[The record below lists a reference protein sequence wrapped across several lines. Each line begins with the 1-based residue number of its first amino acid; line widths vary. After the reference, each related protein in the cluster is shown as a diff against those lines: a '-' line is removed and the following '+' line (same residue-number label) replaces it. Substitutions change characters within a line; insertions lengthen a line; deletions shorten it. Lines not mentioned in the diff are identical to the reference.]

1 MNTAHEAGFLDRS
14 GDSTGA
20 EDSSSPTGRRRDG
33 RRRTGRSRRVAGAV
47 IAVAAVTALAVTAQQ
62 HGWLDGRDGDTGGGT
77 AKPQATA
84 VVERTSLSTG
94 MDVKGTVGYGHET
107 DAVGRTGGTLTAIRQ
122 VGDVVRPGQWLWERD
137 GVRVP
142 YFRGDRPLW
151 RVLKKNKTG
160 KDMRGEDVRALK
172 RNLID
177 LGYADGLG
185 LTADDT
191 FTTATETAVKR
202 WQKQLGA
209 PQTGEVDPG
218 SVVVLDMP
226 RLRVSQTVGVVGSS
240 LTGTALLKVTGT
252 QLVATAKV
260 SYDQLS
266 RLSPGTALKVGL
278 PNGNTVSGKVTAV
291 NISAQ
296 QQQDGGGQDQSGN
309 TKQQAEVTVSLPN
322 QKTVKAAGPG
332 PATLTVS
339 DHKAN
344 QVLAVPVTALLAL
357 AEGGYGVEV
366 IQPDGQHKLIP
377 VTIGLVADAR
387 AEITKGDIKEG
398 TKVVIP
404 E

>member
-1 MNTAHEAGFLDRS
+1 MSATPEAGPLDRP
-14 GDSTGA
+14 GDSNEF
-20 EDSSSPTGRRRDG
+20 EDAPPAGRRRDG
-33 RRRTGRSRRVAGAV
+33 RRRGRRARRVTGAV
-47 IAVAAVTALAVTAQQ
+47 VTLVAVTAMVFAAQQ
-62 HGWLDGRDGDTGGGT
+62 QGWLGGRDGGKGESP
-77 AKPQATA
+77 AKPEATA

-94 MDVKGTVGYGHET
+94 MDVKGTIGYGHET
-107 DAVGRTGGTLTAIRQ
+107 DAVGRVGGTLTAIRQ
-122 VGDVVRPGQWLWERD
+122 VGDVVRPGEWLWERD

-151 RVLKKNKTG
+151 RVLKKNASG
-160 KDMRGEDVRALK
+160 KEMRGEDVRDLK

-191 FTTATETAVKR
+191 FTDATETAVKR

-209 PQTGEVDPG
+209 PQTGQVDPG
-218 SVVVLDMP
+218 SVVMLDMP
-226 RLRVSQTVGVVGSS
+226 RLRVSQAVGVVGSS

-252 QLVATAKV
+252 DLVATAKV

-266 RLSPGTALKVGL
+266 RLSPGTRLKVAL
-278 PNGNTVSGKVTAV
+278 PNGNTMSGKVTAV
-291 NISAQ
+291 DITPQ
-296 QQQDGGGQDQSGN
+296 QQQDGGGQGQGGD
-309 TKQQAEVTVSLPN
+309 TKQQAEVTVSLQD
-322 QKTVKAAGPG
+322 QKTVKAGGLG

-339 DHKAN
+339 DHTADR
-344 QVLAVPVTALLAL
+344 VLAVPVTALLAL

-366 IQPDGQHKLIP
+366 VQPDGQHKLVP

-387 AEITKGDIKEG
+387 AEITKGDLKEG

>member
-1 MNTAHEAGFLDRS
+1 MNTAHEAGSLDRT
-14 GDSTGA
+14 GDSTES

-47 IAVAAVTALAVTAQQ
+47 ITVAAVTALAVTAQQ
-62 HGWLDGRDGDTGGGT
+62 HGWLDGRDGGTGDGT

-94 MDVKGTVGYGHET
+94 MDVKGTIGYGHET
-107 DAVGRTGGTLTAIRQ
+107 EVVGRAGGTLTAIRQ
-122 VGDVVRPGQWLWERD
+122 TGDVVRPGQWLWERD

-151 RVLKKNKTG
+151 RMLKKNKTG

-202 WQKQLGA
+202 WQKQLGS
-209 PQTGEVDPG
+209 PRTGAVDPG
-218 SVVVLDMP
+218 SVVVLGLP

-252 QLVATAKV
+252 RLVATAEV
-260 SYDQLS
+260 SYSQLS
-266 RLSPGTALKVGL
+266 RLSPGTGLKVGL

-296 QQQDGGGQDQSGN
+296 QQQDGGGQDQSGD
-309 TKQQAEVTVSLPN
+309 TKQQSEVSVSLPD

-332 PATLTVS
+332 PAALTVS